1 MARLVKRLANH
12 ALQPELRED
21 ERIWPMVKVY
31 AVRVGDKYGVEHEEY
46 LKSKLPDI
54 TFLRDSEHPFLR
66 QWNKLRFMEIDTDDP
81 ICVIDLDIELMND
94 YMELF
99 EYPLQRGEFVGIP
112 AWWKDTDK
120 PGYELNG
127 GFYKYYPK
135 DCKYIAK
142 KFRSDPGKWSEH
154 YIRNGTTVG
163 PINGEQY
170 FVEDS
175 VRERLS
181 LRLVSQDWVAH
192 GPNFIFHEEL
202 KLVHHSHRK
211 DFFYK

>member
-1 MARLVKRLANH
+1 
-12 ALQPELRED
+12 
-21 ERIWPMVKVY
+21 MVKVY

-46 LKSKLPDI
+46 LKSKLPDV
-54 TFLRDSEHPFLR
+54 TFLRDSQHPFLR

-112 AWWKDTDK
+112 SWWKDTDK

-135 DCKYIAK
+135 IANTLPK
-142 KFRSDPGKWSEH
+142 SFVQTPESGVNITLEMVQLWDRLTENNTLSKTQLESDSRSNWFRKIG
-154 YIRNGTTVG
+154 
-163 PINGEQY
+163 
-170 FVEDS
+170 
-175 VRERLS
+175 
-181 LRLVSQDWVAH
+181 
-192 GPNFIFHEEL
+192 
-202 KLVHHSHRK
+202 
-211 DFFYK
+211 